1 MSSMFTRRAAALAA
15 LLLAAAGAQAA
26 SVTCQ
31 SRDNRREDCRLRGD
45 GDVVM
50 VRQISNTKCVKG
62 RNWDETRGGIYVTNG
77 CGGVFETRGGWNDR
91 PGQGG
96 GWTDRPGQGGGW
108 NDRPGQ
114 DGGRP
119 RPGHG
124 GNSPLSNAESVCM
137 TQPPEGEAGD
147 GRIERST
154 RLGSGDWEFT
164 VRYPSGRFRCIVNR
178 QGQLRAYEPMR

>member
-1 MSSMFTRRAAALAA
+1 MSSMFTLRAGAVAA

-26 SVTCQ
+26 SITCQ

-45 GDVVM
+45 GEVVL
-50 VRQISNTKCVKG
+50 VRQISHTKCVKG
-62 RNWDETRGGIYVTNG
+62 RNWDETRGGLYVTDG

-91 PGQGG
+91 PG
-96 GWTDRPGQGGGW
+96 PGGGW

-119 RPGHG
+119 RPGQG
-124 GNSPLSNAESVCM
+124 GNSPLSNAESVCL
-137 TQPPEGEAGD
+137 TRPPEGEAGD

-154 RLGSGDWEFT
+154 RLGSGEWDIT
-164 VRYPSGRFRCIVNR
+164 VRYPSGQFRCIVNR
-178 QGQLRAYEPMR
+178 QGQLRAYDPTR